1 MSAASTVYSMDKTV
15 LSTETS
21 QLRLWSISRSDTM
34 SVPTSVPKIDFSPA
48 TAEDYEELM
57 SISSG
62 LFHGMDYVPLKY
74 HTWLKEPQ
82 RRMFVA
88 RCEGKVV
95 GFESFIVV
103 DDGTAA
109 VVEGLRVAAEMRRR
123 GVGGVIE
130 KFCWDVIRSDHP
142 EVKRVRFSL
151 SENPP
156 AIIVKSSKMITCKAV
171 MPVLVSSDQLE
182 AKLRL
187 LESRVSNED
196 RSKKLSVL
204 GQEEILRFFEES
216 KMREQL
222 FPGGLLVQGWFPI
235 AAQKSNLDLLLKQ
248 EIVWIYSHSG
258 NSSDSASSSK
268 VTPGSDGPHASP
280 EGFLSLGSQPF
291 PVPIA
296 DKVYY
301 IDIDLNDPSC
311 AKVHVLEQLKIG
323 IKGLPAGSGILFVL
337 YAKESLRTELF
348 QLCEGLNILNSINE
362 QIIFEKETRFD

>member
-1 MSAASTVYSMDKTV
+1 
-15 LSTETS
+15 
-21 QLRLWSISRSDTM
+21 M

-62 LFHGMDYVPLKY
+62 LFNGTDYFPVMY
-74 HTWLKEPQ
+74 HKWLKEPQ

-95 GFESFIVV
+95 GFECFIVV
-103 DDGTAA
+103 DDGTTA

-130 KFCWDVIRSDHP
+130 RFCWDVICSDYP
-142 EVKRVRFSL
+142 EVIRVRFSR

-156 AIIVKSSKMITCKAV
+156 AIMVETCNRITCKAV
-171 MPVLVSSDQLE
+171 IPVRVTADQLE

-187 LESRVSNED
+187 LESRVNNED

-204 GQEEILRFFEES
+204 GPEEILRFFES
-216 KMREQL
+216 KTKEQL
-222 FPGGLLVQGWFPI
+222 LPGGLLVQGWFPI
-235 AAQKSNLDLLLKQ
+235 AAQKSNLDLLLKR
-248 EIVWIYSHSG
+248 EIVWIYSHPG
-258 NSSDSASSSK
+258 DSSDSASSSK
-268 VTPGSDGPHASP
+268 VTPGSNGPQASP
-280 EGFLSLGSQPF
+280 EGFLSLGSKPF
-291 PVPIA
+291 LVPIA

-301 IDIDLNDPSC
+301 IDIDLFGNDPSC

-323 IKGLPAGSGILFVL
+323 VKGLPSGSGILFII
-337 YAKESLRTELF
+337 YAEESLRTELV
-348 QLCEGLNILNSINE
+348 QLCEGLNIFYFLKE
-362 QIIFEKETRFD
+362 QNIFERETKLD

>member
-1 MSAASTVYSMDKTV
+1 
-15 LSTETS
+15 
-21 QLRLWSISRSDTM
+21 M

-62 LFHGMDYVPLKY
+62 LYNGVDYVPVKY

-103 DDGTAA
+103 DDGTTA
-109 VVEGLRVAAEMRRR
+109 VVEDLRVAAEMRRR

-130 KFCWDVIRSDHP
+130 RFCWDVIRSDHP
-142 EVKRVRFSL
+142 EVIRLRFSR

-156 AIIVKSSKMITCKAV
+156 ALNVKTCKIITCKALIS
-171 MPVLVSSDQLE
+171 VLVTADQLE

-187 LESRVSNED
+187 LESRVNNED
-196 RSKKLSVL
+196 RSKKLSFL
-204 GQEEILRFFEES
+204 GPEEILRFFES
-216 KMREQL
+216 KTKEQL
-222 FPGGLLVQGWFPI
+222 LPGGLLVQGWLPI

-248 EIVWIYSHSG
+248 EIVWIYSHPED
-258 NSSDSASSSK
+258 SSDSASSSK
-268 VTPGSDGPHASP
+268 VTPGSDGPDASP
-280 EGFLSLGSQPF
+280 EGFLSLGSQPH

-296 DKVYY
+296 DRAHY
-301 IDIDLNDPSC
+301 IDIDLFGNDPSC
-311 AKVHVLEQLKIG
+311 AKVHVLEQLKIRV
-323 IKGLPAGSGILFVL
+323 KGLPAGSGIIFVL
-337 YAKESLRTELF
+337 YAEESLRTELV
-348 QLCEGLNILNSINE
+348 QLCEGLNIYYCIRE
-362 QIIFEKETRFD
+362 QIIFEREIRSD